1 LPILGNFLLVC
12 YAKDGEISFTKIIT
26 KNMSFEQPRQF
37 NELTEEE
44 RLQIEEDVL
53 KASEKNGAAEKEMTP
68 SEMLEEAAR
77 RG

>member
-1 LPILGNFLLVC
+1 MLVC
-12 YAKDGEISFTKIIT
+12 CAKDGKISFTKIIT

-44 RLQIEEDVL
+44 RLRIEEDAL
-53 KASEKNGAAEKEMTP
+53 KASEKEKEMT
-68 SEMLEEAAR
+68 SKEMLEEAAK